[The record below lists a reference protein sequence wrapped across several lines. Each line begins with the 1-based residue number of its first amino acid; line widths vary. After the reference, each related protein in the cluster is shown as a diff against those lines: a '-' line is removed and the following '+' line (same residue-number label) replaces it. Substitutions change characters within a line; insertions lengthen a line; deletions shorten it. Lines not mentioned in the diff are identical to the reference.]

1 MMVLLIL
8 AANAATV
15 PERAPSARAV
25 VEAKATV
32 RIISA
37 VQLKLDSP
45 VNPKAPLAHDSKVTA
60 DGKVQPARL
69 IEFE

>member
-1 MMVLLIL
+1 MMLLLL
-8 AANAATV
+8 AAVAASA
-15 PERAPSARAV
+15 APQRPQPPAAV
-25 VEAKATV
+25 VQATATV

-37 VQLKLDSP
+37 VRIKFDSP
-45 VNPKAPLAHDSKVTA
+45 DNRETPPPHDSQVTA